1 MVNRGPAPG
10 RGSSISRP
18 SQQSVQFQQS
28 QQPTIE
34 TPAAVAGS
42 SGSSGWGGGGMT
54 LAEKL
59 KQAEMQK
66 LLPPPVPVVQISPVQ
81 EEVIVE
87 EFPVMASSSSTIAA
101 AVIAVVSDDEVEERH
116 MVEVAV
122 ISDDGLEKEEV
133 ETLVSEDVQELV
145 EQVIEL
151 SVQETIEETNI
162 EIPMTLPTPQP
173 APVGMSHATP
183 MSPVREIMPIATQVA
198 QELQDSAPKAFLK
211 MGKWEAPSETS
222 AFQFGSFGNY
232 SNPINEDTN
241 SISEAWNG
249 ASVTESAESQK
260 KAQAEV
266 SSAVWGASG
275 SNSNGSDLSA
285 ANSSSGPSPMSSLFP
300 VPKGLPSV
308 TDNSSGISSS
318 SNSQYN
324 QQKPSAPPGLEQP
337 HTHSSMSKALPR
349 QDSRSA
355 VPVQNRKPESA
366 QKKSE
371 ELQYQQPQQYQQPA
385 GIPIPAGRG
394 MPPITMPLMPY
405 GYPAGFDLQ
414 SQQYLQQ
421 QQQSPYG
428 QPAPVVPPPAAASS
442 PTPATGAPA
451 AQQGQQ
457 QGQGAA
463 PGAPQVI
470 PWPISWELIS

>member
-1 MVNRGPAPG
+1 
-10 RGSSISRP
+10 
-18 SQQSVQFQQS
+18 
-28 QQPTIE
+28 
-34 TPAAVAGS
+34 
-42 SGSSGWGGGGMT
+42 
-54 LAEKL
+54 
-59 KQAEMQK
+59 MQK
-66 LLPPPVPVVQISPVQ
+66 LLPPPVPVVNVTPVQ

-87 EFPVMASSSSTIAA
+87 EFPVMASSSSAPITA
-101 AVIAVVSDDEVEERH
+101 AVVAVVSEDELDE
-116 MVEVAV
+116 MIEVAV
-122 ISDDGLEKEEV
+122 ISDDGLDKDEV
-133 ETLVSEDVQELV
+133 ETVVLEDVQELV
-145 EQVIEL
+145 ESVIEL

-183 MSPVREIMPIATQVA
+183 MSPVREIIPIVQVA

-232 SNPINEDTN
+232 GNVSNEDT
-241 SISEAWNG
+241 SSMSESWGG
-249 ASVTESAESQK
+249 ASVTESADIQK

-275 SNSNGSDLSA
+275 SNSNGSDLST

-308 TDNSSGISSS
+308 SDGGISSS

-337 HTHSSMSKALPR
+337 HHSSMAKALPR

-355 VPVQNRKPESA
+355 VPVSQNRKPDSA

-371 ELQYQQPQQYQQPA
+371 ELQYQPPQQYQQPA

-394 MPPITMPLMPY
+394 IPSVTMPIMPY

-442 PTPATGAPA
+442 PTPAPGTPT

-470 PWPISWELIS
+470 PLPISWILNI